1 MRTLIIREARK
12 EEAARIAQLF
22 LLAWPVEEMAQAGG
36 ITAEMLL
43 EAVTGFAE
51 REDTIYSYTKTFVA
65 EVDGSGVG
73 AGLVVGAM
81 CGYDGADYQ
90 ALKQPIVDIL
100 GEDSAFAQL
109 RETEAGEYYLDSVGV
124 LPQWRGQGIASRLFE
139 AHFKR
144 AASLGHKA
152 AGLIVDVDKPKA
164 EALYARLGF
173 KHVGFKNFFG
183 HEMKHM
189 VRELGAC
196 GEGACGEGT
205 CGEGTCGEGSGK
217 ALVLEGGGLR
227 GVFTCGVLDCFMDH
241 GVRFP
246 FIVGTSAGACNG
258 LSYMSGQRGRA
269 KASNIDLMDKYKYVG
284 FRYLLTQGCIMDY
297 KLLFEDFPE
306 KIIPYD
312 YEAYFANPTRFV
324 MVTTNCLT
332 GQAEYMEDKTSS
344 ERVMSIV
351 RASSSLPF
359 VSTITYVDGVPML
372 DGGIADS
379 IPLEYA
385 FSQGYDRA
393 VVVLTRNRGYRKKE
407 GGMKMAKVFYRK
419 YPALQKALAERNKKY
434 NQTMDLIETLENQ
447 GRIIVIRPE
456 QPVEV
461 GRMEKDIAKL
471 TALYEEG
478 YRVAERF
485 VSENQI

>member
-1 MRTLIIREARK
+1 MEKNIIIREAK
-12 EEAARIAQLF
+12 LEDAARIAELF
-22 LLAWPVEEMAQAGG
+22 MLAWPVEEMTQSSGISAGQ
-36 ITAEMLL
+36 LH
-43 EAVTGFAE
+43 EAVTVFAA
-51 REDTIYSYTKTFVA
+51 RKDTIYSYTNTFVA
-65 EVDGSGVG
+65 EANGK
-73 AGLVVGAM
+73 VVGAM

-90 ALKQPIVDIL
+90 KLKQPIVDTL

-124 LPQWRGQGIASRLFE
+124 MAQWRGRGIASRLFE
-139 AHFKR
+139 AHFER
-144 AASLGHKA
+144 AAVMGHKK
-152 AGLIVDVDKPKA
+152 AGLIVDVDKPQA

-173 KHVGFKNFFG
+173 RHEGYKDFFG
-183 HEMKHM
+183 HEMRHM
-189 VRELGAC
+189 VRELCSAAGDR
-196 GEGACGEGT
+196 ET
-205 CGEGTCGEGSGK
+205 

-241 GVRFP
+241 DVRFP
-246 FIVGTSAGACNG
+246 FIVGVSAGACNG

-269 KASNIDLMDKYKYVG
+269 KASNIDLMGKYQYVG
-284 FRYLLTQGCIMDY
+284 MKYLLTQGCIMDY

-332 GQAEYMEDKTSS
+332 GKAEYMEEKASPK
-344 ERVMSIV
+344 RVMSIV

-359 VSTITYVDGVPML
+359 VSKITYVDGVPML

-385 FSQGYDRA
+385 FSQGYEQT

-407 GGMKMAKVFYRK
+407 GSMKMAKMFYRK
-419 YPALQKALAERNKKY
+419 YPELQKALTERNAVY
-434 NQTMDLIETLENQ
+434 NRTMDLIESLEDQ
-447 GRIIVIRPE
+447 GRITVIRP
-456 QPVEV
+456 QKPVKV
-461 GRMEKDIAKL
+461 GRMEKDTAKL
-471 TALYEEG
+471 TELYEEG
-478 YRVAERF
+478 YEVARSF
-485 VSENQI
+485 VAMLPKSCKKR